1 MTTPQPD
8 SPAPAPKIDDG
19 GPAFPMPNGTERA
32 TFYGPG
38 GSEYTRTV
46 DVAKGG
52 LTIRDYF
59 AAAAMQGMIGCGGT
73 YDKWATLARD
83 AFDVADAM
91 LAARKGGVA

>member
-1 MTTPQPD
+1 
-8 SPAPAPKIDDG
+8 
-19 GPAFPMPNGTERA
+19 MPNGTERA

-59 AAAAMQGMIGCGGT
+59 AARFACQIMRELENQVAAGKTG
-73 YDKWATLARD
+73 YDEHWRTQVATEAYRI
-83 AFDVADAM
+83 ADAM